1 MSRQTF
7 YFKRF
12 DRLPGLELDWVELS
26 KNNIKKYNEIK
37 TILEDEING

>member
-1 MSRQTF
+1 MSHQTF

-12 DRLPGLELDWVELS
+12 DRLPGRVLDWVELS

-37 TILEDEING
+37 NKLLEEIR